1 MKSPLKEDICNCI
14 GHVIK
19 EKEKK
24 GQKPKDAKVFFARQ
38 ERCKC
43 NEYGRADK
51 FPSAGSVKFIVH
63 PWSFE
68 KQTYMARQ
76 VNINFFIS
84 FNLFFIFTFHGFR
97 KENQKDEV
105 LSLSKFLS
113 RSPQS
118 EIPTL

>member
-76 VNINFFIS
+76 VNINFFFLLIS
-84 FNLFFIFTFHGFR
+84 SLFSRFR
-97 KENQKDEV
+97 KENQKEKSYPY
-105 LSLSKFLS
+105 LNF
-113 RSPQS
+113 SPDLRNLRF
-118 EIPTL
+118 PRYNYV

>member
-43 NEYGRADK
+43 NEYGRADN

-84 FNLFFIFTFHGFR
+84 FNLFFIFTFQEG
-97 KENQKDEV
+97 KPKGKV